1 MVDHIPRR
9 HLSLTIT
16 PELEDMYGTN

>member
-1 MVDHIPRR
+1 MVDHISAATLVFD
-9 HLSLTIT
+9 HY